1 MNCFWV
7 FHIMSLSQIIVV
19 RFRELT
25 LADVTFLY
33 KTILYVTVLFH
44 IFVSKYFDM
53 KDTPFVFGKL
63 ATKSD
68 FTDRDNEIAQLA
80 SNFRSLVNTIIIS
93 PRRWGKTSLVNR
105 VSEMMDIQ
113 EPDLKICHI
122 DLFNVRTEQDFY
134 IALAGEI
141 LRATSTKWEECAQNA
156 KVFLS
161 RLLPR
166 ISFSPDSQ
174 SEISFGIG
182 LDELKK
188 NPDEILNLAETIAI
202 ERDLKI
208 IVCIDE
214 FQGIEEFDEHLA
226 FQRKLRSHWQRH
238 THVSYCLYGSKRH
251 MLLNVFSNPSMPF
264 YKFGDL
270 MFLEKI
276 SIQKWVEFIQKR
288 FLDTGKEIK
297 KEEAILISNLTENHP
312 YYVQQLAQQSWL
324 RTEYMCDDTI
334 VDVAFQSIV
343 NQLSLLF
350 TNITESLSTTQLNF
364 IKAILS
370 GEKQL
375 SSQTTLQKYKLGT
388 SGNILRLKQSLLMR
402 EIIDINA
409 DSIDMQDPVYKYWL
423 CKKYFRI

>member
-1 MNCFWV
+1 M
-7 FHIMSLSQIIVV
+7 
-19 RFRELT
+19 E
-25 LADVTFLY
+25 
-33 KTILYVTVLFH
+33 
-44 IFVSKYFDM
+44 
-53 KDTPFVFGKL
+53 DTPFVFGKL

-68 FTDRDNEIAQLA
+68 FTDRGNEVSLLT
-80 SNFRSLVNTIIIS
+80 SNFRRLVNTIIIS

-105 VSEMMDIQ
+105 VSEILGSQD
-113 EPDLKICHI
+113 PDLKICHV

-134 IALAGEI
+134 ITLASEI
-141 LRATSTKWEECAQNA
+141 LKATSTRWEERMQNA
-156 KVFLS
+156 KDFLS

-166 ISFSPDSQ
+166 ISFSPDAQ

-202 ERDLKI
+202 ERKLKI

-214 FQGIEEFDEHLA
+214 FQGIGEFGEQLA
-226 FQRKLRSHWQRH
+226 FQKKLRSHWQRH

-270 MFLEKI
+270 IFLEKI
-276 SIQKWVEFIQKR
+276 SVENWVEFIQLR
-288 FLDTGKEIK
+288 FSETGKKISIEN
-297 KEEAILISNLTENHP
+297 ATLIANITENHP

-324 RTEYMCDDTI
+324 RTDSICSN
-334 VDVAFQSIV
+334 AIV
-343 NQLSLLF
+343 NEAYNGIINQLGLLF
-350 TNITESLSTTQLNF
+350 INITESLSTMQLNF
-364 IKAILS
+364 LKAILS

-375 SSQTTLQKYKLGT
+375 SSQSTLQKYKLGT
-388 SGNILRLKQSLLMR
+388 SGNIIRLKQSLLTR

-409 DSIDMQDPVYKYWL
+409 NQIDLQDPIYKYWL
-423 CKKYFRI
+423 IKEYFRI

>member
-1 MNCFWV
+1 MED
-7 FHIMSLSQIIVV
+7 S
-19 RFRELT
+19 
-25 LADVTFLY
+25 
-33 KTILYVTVLFH
+33 
-44 IFVSKYFDM
+44 
-53 KDTPFVFGKL
+53 PFVFGKL

-68 FTDRDNEIAQLA
+68 FTDREIEVSHLA
-80 SNFRSLVNTIIIS
+80 SNFRRLVNTIIIS

-105 VSEMMDIQ
+105 VSEMLGSQ

-134 IALAGEI
+134 IALASAI
-141 LRATSTKWEECAQNA
+141 LKATSTKWEERAQNA
-156 KVFLS
+156 KDFLS

-166 ISFSPDSQ
+166 ISFSPDNQ
-174 SEISFGIG
+174 SEISFGI
-182 LDELKK
+182 DWEELKK

-202 ERDLKI
+202 ERGLKI

-214 FQGIEEFDEHLA
+214 FQGIGEFEDQLA
-226 FQRKLRSHWQRH
+226 FQKKLRSHWQRH

-251 MLLNVFSNPSMPF
+251 MLLNVFSNPAMPF

-276 SIQKWVEFIQKR
+276 SIEHWVIFIQRR
-288 FLDTGKEIK
+288 FSETGKEIK
-297 KEEAILISNLTENHP
+297 DEDATLIANLTENHP
-312 YYVQQLAQQSWL
+312 YYVQQLAQQAWL
-324 RTEYMCDDTI
+324 RTDSICTNTI
-334 VDVAFQSIV
+334 VYEAYQGIM

-350 TNITESLSTTQLNF
+350 INITESLSTVQLNF
-364 IKAILS
+364 LKAMLS

-375 SSQTTLQKYKLGT
+375 SSKNTLQKYKLGT

-409 DSIDMQDPVYKYWL
+409 DQIDMQDPVFKYWL
-423 CKKYFRI
+423 KEKYFRI

>member
-1 MNCFWV
+1 M
-7 FHIMSLSQIIVV
+7 
-19 RFRELT
+19 E
-25 LADVTFLY
+25 
-33 KTILYVTVLFH
+33 
-44 IFVSKYFDM
+44 
-53 KDTPFVFGKL
+53 DTPFVFGKL

-68 FTDRDNEIAQLA
+68 FTDRGNEVSLLT
-80 SNFRSLVNTIIIS
+80 SNFRRLVNTIIIS

-105 VSEMMDIQ
+105 VSEILGSQD
-113 EPDLKICHI
+113 PDLKICHI

-134 IALAGEI
+134 ITLASEI
-141 LRATSTKWEECAQNA
+141 LKATSTRWEERMQNA
-156 KVFLS
+156 KDFLS

-166 ISFSPDSQ
+166 ISFSPDAQ

-202 ERDLKI
+202 ERKLKI

-214 FQGIEEFDEHLA
+214 FQGIGEFTEQLA
-226 FQRKLRSHWQRH
+226 FQKKLRSHWQRH

-270 MFLEKI
+270 IFLEKI
-276 SIQKWVEFIQKR
+276 SVENWVKFIQLR
-288 FLDTGKEIK
+288 FSETGKKINIED
-297 KEEAILISNLTENHP
+297 AALIANLTENHP

-324 RTEYMCDDTI
+324 RTDSICSNTI
-334 VDVAFQSIV
+334 VNEAYNGIM
-343 NQLSLLF
+343 NQLGLLF
-350 TNITESLSTTQLNF
+350 INITESLSTMQLNF
-364 IKAILS
+364 LKAILS

-375 SSQTTLQKYKLGT
+375 SSQSTLQKYKLGT
-388 SGNILRLKQSLLMR
+388 SGNIIRLKQSLLTR

-409 DSIDMQDPVYKYWL
+409 NQIDLQDPIYKYWL
-423 CKKYFRI
+423 TKEYFRI

>member
-1 MNCFWV
+1 M
-7 FHIMSLSQIIVV
+7 
-19 RFRELT
+19 E
-25 LADVTFLY
+25 
-33 KTILYVTVLFH
+33 
-44 IFVSKYFDM
+44 
-53 KDTPFVFGKL
+53 DTPFVFGKL
-63 ATKSD
+63 ATKAD
-68 FTDRDNEIAQLA
+68 FTDRENEVSQLA
-80 SNFRSLVNTIIIS
+80 SNFRRLANTIIIS

-105 VSEMMDIQ
+105 VSDILGSQ

-134 IALAGEI
+134 IALAEEI
-141 LRATSTKWEECAQNA
+141 LKTTSTKWEERIQNA
-156 KVFLS
+156 KDFLS

-166 ISFSPDSQ
+166 ISFSPDAQ

-202 ERDLKI
+202 ERKLKI

-214 FQGIEEFDEHLA
+214 FQGIGVFGEQLA
-226 FQRKLRSHWQRH
+226 FQKKLRSHWQRH

-276 SIQKWVEFIQKR
+276 LTENWVEFIQRR
-288 FLDTGKEIK
+288 FSETGKEIR
-297 KEEAILISNLTENHP
+297 KEDATLIANLTDNHP
-312 YYVQQLAQQSWL
+312 YYVQQLAQQAWL
-324 RTEYMCDDTI
+324 RTETICNNTI
-334 VDVAFQSIV
+334 VDKAYQGIL

-350 TNITESLSTTQLNF
+350 TNITESLSTMQLNF
-364 IKAILS
+364 LKAMLS
-370 GEKQL
+370 GEKQF
-375 SSQTTLQKYKLGT
+375 SSISVLQKYRLGT
-388 SGNILRLKQSLLMR
+388 SGNILRLKQSLLTR

-409 DSIDMQDPVYKYWL
+409 DRIDLQDPFYKYWL
-423 CKKYFRI
+423 SKKYFRM

>member
-1 MNCFWV
+1 M
-7 FHIMSLSQIIVV
+7 
-19 RFRELT
+19 
-25 LADVTFLY
+25 D
-33 KTILYVTVLFH
+33 
-44 IFVSKYFDM
+44 
-53 KDTPFVFGKL
+53 DTPFVFGKL
-63 ATKSD
+63 ASKSD
-68 FTDRDNEIAQLA
+68 FTDRENEISRLA
-80 SNFRSLVNTIIIS
+80 SNFRRLVNTIIIS

-105 VSEMMDIQ
+105 VSEILGSQ

-134 IALAGEI
+134 IALASEI
-141 LRATSTKWEECAQNA
+141 LKATSTRWEERMQNA
-156 KVFLS
+156 KDFLS

-202 ERDLKI
+202 ERKLKI

-214 FQGIEEFDEHLA
+214 FQGIGEFGEQLA
-226 FQRKLRSHWQRH
+226 FQKKLRSHWQRH

-270 MFLEKI
+270 IFLEKI
-276 SIQKWVEFIQKR
+276 SIENWVEFIQLR
-288 FLDTGKEIK
+288 FSETGKKINIED
-297 KEEAILISNLTENHP
+297 ASLIANLTENHP

-324 RTEYMCDDTI
+324 RTDSVCSNTI
-334 VDVAFQSIV
+334 VNEAYDGIM
-343 NQLSLLF
+343 NQLGLLF
-350 TNITESLSTTQLNF
+350 INITESLSTVQLNF
-364 IKAILS
+364 LKAILS

-375 SSQTTLQKYKLGT
+375 SSQNTLQKYKLGT
-388 SGNILRLKQSLLMR
+388 SGNIKRLKQSLLMR

-409 DSIDMQDPVYKYWL
+409 NQIDLQDPVYKYWL
-423 CKKYFRI
+423 IKEYFRM

>member
-1 MNCFWV
+1 M
-7 FHIMSLSQIIVV
+7 
-19 RFRELT
+19 E
-25 LADVTFLY
+25 
-33 KTILYVTVLFH
+33 
-44 IFVSKYFDM
+44 
-53 KDTPFVFGKL
+53 DTPFVFGKL

-68 FTDRDNEIAQLA
+68 FTDRGNEVSLLT
-80 SNFRSLVNTIIIS
+80 SNFRRLVNTIIIS

-105 VSEMMDIQ
+105 VSEILGSQD
-113 EPDLKICHI
+113 PDLKICHI

-134 IALAGEI
+134 ITLASEI
-141 LRATSTKWEECAQNA
+141 LKATSTRWEERMQNA
-156 KVFLS
+156 KDFLS

-166 ISFSPDSQ
+166 ISFSPDAQ

-202 ERDLKI
+202 ERKLKI

-214 FQGIEEFDEHLA
+214 FQGIGEFGEQLA
-226 FQRKLRSHWQRH
+226 FQKKLRSHWQRH

-270 MFLEKI
+270 IFLEKI
-276 SIQKWVEFIQKR
+276 SVENWVEFIQLR
-288 FLDTGKEIK
+288 FSETGKKISIEN
-297 KEEAILISNLTENHP
+297 ATLIANITENHP

-324 RTEYMCDDTI
+324 RTDSICSN
-334 VDVAFQSIV
+334 AIV
-343 NQLSLLF
+343 NEAYNGIINQLGLLF
-350 TNITESLSTTQLNF
+350 INITESLSTMQLNF
-364 IKAILS
+364 LKAILC

-375 SSQTTLQKYKLGT
+375 SSQSTLQKYKLGT
-388 SGNILRLKQSLLMR
+388 SGNIIRLKQSLLTR

-409 DSIDMQDPVYKYWL
+409 NQIDLQDPIYKYWL
-423 CKKYFRI
+423 IKEYFRI